1 MRVLAEAIEVTKIA
15 KRNNIDRMP
24 RSRAQGVFPEEAE
37 EAREKSLPGRE
48 LSSRLSEIIL
58 ITVVMHP

>member
-1 MRVLAEAIEVTKIA
+1 MRVLAEAIEVTKSA
-15 KRNNIDRMP
+15 KRNNIDRTP
-24 RSRAQGVFPEEAE
+24 RGGPQGVFPEEAE

-48 LSSRLSEIIL
+48 LSSRLSEIIQ

>member
-1 MRVLAEAIEVTKIA
+1 MRVLAEAIEVTKSA
-15 KRNNIDRMP
+15 KRNNIDRTP
-24 RSRAQGVFPEEAE
+24 RGGPQGVFPE

-48 LSSRLSEIIL
+48 LSSRLSEIIQ